1 MDHGSGIHGGL
12 RRADAGPPALADGAL
27 RRGARHQRRDPD
39 RSVRGRRGRGGSG
52 PGQCRAPRGRPPPG
66 PARTASRGGSHGA
79 VRGAVREAQGDR
91 PVARRDPPGA
101 GHPPVRP
108 IRSAGRPRPA
118 RRARRELPGRVPAG
132 ARRRPVDGPGRD
144 ARHRRRRRVVGR
156 LPALRRL
163 RGPVA
168 LRVLRARVRRGDD
181 GRAPGRRPRRRRR
194 TGGRGR
200 GGHRRAGGGGRRRAG
215 RGHLRAAGR
224 PGAPSPHG
232 CGRSAPVRGALQRA
246 RHGRAPRAPSCR
258 CGRGGAGVKVALVTG
273 LCQHRDAISN
283 AVMAEREVLV
293 AAGHEVTVFTHFTD
307 RLAGDEVVVI
317 VDPWKLQ
324 QVPAYR
330 DADVVVFHYGI
341 QYELFNALLLGHP
354 RAALVVRFH
363 NVTPPALLDGDPA
376 AAAARAIDQISI
388 ADRAHVVWSDSRH
401 NTDVLVTHAD
411 VERDQVR
418 LLPLCVPMVEAEL
431 RPRVA
436 HPRLRIDVTDDELH
450 ASYAGADVFV
460 SPSHHEGFCIPV
472 IEALANDCVV
482 VTSDAGALPDTVGGF
497 GDVVPA
503 GDSAALAAA
512 LGRAIT
518 EARDPD
524 RAAGA
529 PARRAARASYL
540 AQFGPTRFAARLLD
554 EVQRAANLG
563 SPFAGD
569 PPRRDAARFAARH
582 GRLLSR
588 LACPECRSHLA
599 VVSPVEAHGTVA
611 EAELVC
617 ATHGRQGVV
626 DSFRPGFLPR
636 CLDRWDARPRGVI
649 DDSLDLVRD
658 TETRGEWGL
667 IRQGLVCGGQARE
680 TLTFETGAP
689 GFEVRFHGH
698 ARSGRVEIRVDG
710 HATNVVDL
718 YRYEPGE
725 VIVDSGPLGTGPH
738 QVELVAVGPA
748 AVPERSQVIVARIV
762 RRSGAD
768 EAWVPNLA
776 ARNRGNPYPERF
788 AKLLVDVPADGL
800 VLDCG
805 GGDRRFGDDRV
816 INLEYL
822 DYDLVDIYGDGLA
835 LPFADGAFDLVMSQ
849 AVLEH
854 VPDPEAAV
862 DEMVRLLRP
871 GGVLYV
877 EVAFMQ
883 PVHAVPYHFMNV
895 TPHGLAH
902 LCRALEVEDSGTFG
916 GLEVTMGWFV
926 DLLDARRRVG
936 GDRVE
941 HMLATLRDLDASL
954 SPADLAQLASAVHL
968 TGRKPIGG

>member
-12 RRADAGPPALADGAL
+12 RRADAGPRALADGAL

-52 PGQCRAPRGRPPPG
+52 PGHRRAPRGRRPPR

-108 IRSAGRPRPA
+108 IRSAGRA
-118 RRARRELPGRVPAG
+118 RRG
-132 ARRRPVDGPGRD
+132 PVDGPGRD

-232 CGRSAPVRGALQRA
+232 CGRSTPVRGALQRG
-246 RHGRAPRAPSCR
+246 RHGRARRAPSCR

-388 ADRAHVVWSDSRH
+388 ADRAHVVSSNSRH

-436 HPRLRIDVTDDELH
+436 HPWIRIQSVGRFVRAKGADILVEAYGALDPTVRAGTELVLIGSSRHSDRDHLDALEARIAGLGIAEQVELRFDVTDNELH

-738 QVELVAVGPA
+738 QVELVALGPA
-748 AVPERSQVIVARIV
+748 AVPERSHVIVARIV

-768 EAWVPNLA
+768 EARVPNLA

-788 AKLLVDVPADGL
+788 AKLLVDVPTDGL

-816 INLEYL
+816 INLEDL
-822 DYDLVDIYGDGLA
+822 DYDPAGC
-835 LPFADGAFDLVMSQ
+835 STS
-849 AVLEH
+849 
-854 VPDPEAAV
+854 
-862 DEMVRLLRP
+862 RSRSCSRC
-871 GGVLYV
+871 
-877 EVAFMQ
+877 
-883 PVHAVPYHFMNV
+883 
-895 TPHGLAH
+895 TR
-902 LCRALEVEDSGTFG
+902 CRTTS
-916 GLEVTMGWFV
+916 
-926 DLLDARRRVG
+926 
-936 GDRVE
+936 
-941 HMLATLRDLDASL
+941 
-954 SPADLAQLASAVHL
+954 
-968 TGRKPIGG
+968 

>member
-1 MDHGSGIHGGL
+1 
-12 RRADAGPPALADGAL
+12 
-27 RRGARHQRRDPD
+27 
-39 RSVRGRRGRGGSG
+39 
-52 PGQCRAPRGRPPPG
+52 
-66 PARTASRGGSHGA
+66 
-79 VRGAVREAQGDR
+79 
-91 PVARRDPPGA
+91 
-101 GHPPVRP
+101 
-108 IRSAGRPRPA
+108 
-118 RRARRELPGRVPAG
+118 
-132 ARRRPVDGPGRD
+132 
-144 ARHRRRRRVVGR
+144 
-156 LPALRRL
+156 
-163 RGPVA
+163 
-168 LRVLRARVRRGDD
+168 
-181 GRAPGRRPRRRRR
+181 
-194 TGGRGR
+194 
-200 GGHRRAGGGGRRRAG
+200 
-215 RGHLRAAGR
+215 
-224 PGAPSPHG
+224 
-232 CGRSAPVRGALQRA
+232 
-246 RHGRAPRAPSCR
+246 
-258 CGRGGAGVKVALVTG
+258 VKVALVTG

-418 LLPLCVPMVEAEL
+418 LLPLCVPMVEAEP
-431 RPRVA
+431 RPRVV
-436 HPRLRIDVTDDELH
+436 HPRLRIQSVGRFVRAKGADILVEAYGALDPTVRAGTELVLIGSSRHSDRDHLDALEARIAGLGIAEQVELRFDVTDDELH

-482 VTSDAGALPDTVGGF
+482 VTSDAGALPDTVGSF

-503 GDSAALAAA
+503 GDFAALAAA
-512 LGRAIT
+512 LGRAVT

-529 PARRAARASYL
+529 PARRVARAPYL

-554 EVQRAANLG
+554 ELHRAANLA

-569 PPRRDAARFAARH
+569 PPRRDAARFAERH

-588 LACPECRSHLA
+588 LTCPECRGRLIVASL
-599 VVSPVEAHGTVA
+599 VEAHGTVA

-617 ATHGRQGVV
+617 ATHGRRGVV

-658 TETRGEWGL
+658 TETRGEWRL
-667 IRQGLVCGGQARE
+667 IREGLVCSGQAGE

-710 HATNVVDL
+710 QATNVADL

-738 QVELVAVGPA
+738 QVELVALGPA
-748 AVPERSQVIVARIV
+748 AVPERSHVIVARIV

-768 EAWVPNLA
+768 EARVPNLA

-788 AKLLVDVPADGL
+788 AKLLVDVPTDGL

-854 VPDPEAAV
+854 VPDPQAAV
-862 DEMVRLLRP
+862 DEMVRLLQP

-941 HMLATLRDLDASL
+941 HMLATLRDLDATL
-954 SPADLAQLASAVHL
+954 SPSDLAQLASAVHL
-968 TGRKPIGG
+968 TGRKPVGG

>member
-1 MDHGSGIHGGL
+1 
-12 RRADAGPPALADGAL
+12 
-27 RRGARHQRRDPD
+27 
-39 RSVRGRRGRGGSG
+39 
-52 PGQCRAPRGRPPPG
+52 
-66 PARTASRGGSHGA
+66 
-79 VRGAVREAQGDR
+79 
-91 PVARRDPPGA
+91 
-101 GHPPVRP
+101 
-108 IRSAGRPRPA
+108 
-118 RRARRELPGRVPAG
+118 
-132 ARRRPVDGPGRD
+132 
-144 ARHRRRRRVVGR
+144 
-156 LPALRRL
+156 
-163 RGPVA
+163 
-168 LRVLRARVRRGDD
+168 
-181 GRAPGRRPRRRRR
+181 
-194 TGGRGR
+194 
-200 GGHRRAGGGGRRRAG
+200 
-215 RGHLRAAGR
+215 
-224 PGAPSPHG
+224 
-232 CGRSAPVRGALQRA
+232 
-246 RHGRAPRAPSCR
+246 
-258 CGRGGAGVKVALVTG
+258 VKIALVTG

-293 AAGHEVTVFTHFTD
+293 AAGHDVTVFTHFTD

-341 QYELFNALLLGHP
+341 HYELFNALLLGHP

-376 AAAARAIDQISI
+376 AAAARALDQISI

-401 NTDVLVTHAD
+401 NTEVLLAHAD
-411 VERDQVR
+411 VDPDQVR
-418 LLPLCVPMVEAEL
+418 LLPLCVPMVEAEPP
-431 RPRVA
+431 PRAV
-436 HPRLRIDVTDDELH
+436 HPRLRIQSVGRFVRAKGADILVEAYSALDPTVRDGTELVLIGSSRHSDRAHLDALEARIAALGIAEQIELRLDVTDDELH
-450 ASYAGADVFV
+450 ASYAAADVFV

-472 IEALANDCVV
+472 IEALANGCVV
-482 VTSDAGALPDTVGGF
+482 VTTDAGALPDTVGRF
-497 GDVVPA
+497 GEVVPT

-529 PARRAARASYL
+529 QVRRAERASYL
-540 AQFGPTRFAARLLD
+540 AQFGPTQFAARLLD
-554 EVQRAANLG
+554 ELHRAANLD

-569 PPRRDAARFAARH
+569 PPRRDAAVFAERH
-582 GRLLSR
+582 RRLLSR
-588 LACPECRSHLA
+588 LACPQCRGQLT

-617 ATHGRQGVV
+617 PAHGRRGVV
-626 DSFRPGFLPR
+626 DSFRPGFLTR

-649 DDSLDLVRD
+649 DDSLDLVRE
-658 TETRGEWGL
+658 TEARGGWRL
-667 IRQGLVCGGQARE
+667 IREGLVCGGRAGE
-680 TLTFETGAP
+680 TLSFETGAP

-698 ARSGRVEIRVDG
+698 AHSGRVEIRVDG
-710 HATNVVDL
+710 HATRVVDL

-725 VIVDSGPLGTGPH
+725 VIVESGPLGTGPH
-738 QVELVAVGPA
+738 HVELVALGPA
-748 AVPERSQVIVARIV
+748 AAPERSQVIVARIAQ
-762 RRSGAD
+762 RSGAD
-768 EAWVPNLA
+768 EARVPNLA

-788 AKLLVDVPADGL
+788 GKLLVNVPTDGL

-816 INLEYL
+816 VNLEYL
-822 DYDLVDIYGDGLA
+822 DYDLVDSYGDGLA

-854 VPDPEAAV
+854 VPDPQAAV
-862 DEMVRLLRP
+862 NEMVRVLRP

-902 LCRALEVEDSGTFG
+902 LCQALEVEESGTFG
-916 GLEVTMGWFV
+916 GLELTMGWFV
-926 DLLDARRRVG
+926 DMLDARRRVG

-941 HMLATLRDLDASL
+941 DMLATLRDLDATL
-954 SPADLAQLASAVHL
+954 SPADLSQLASAVYL
-968 TGRKPIGG
+968 TGRKPVG